1 MKYKQYMAVPYAG
14 CVAVAV
20 NNYVHKINMLGKQHG
35 KQAFGYQY
43 TRGILLLTYKVLP
56 NKRYAKIERFL
67 GTLSSL

>member
-35 KQAFGYQY
+35 KQAFG
-43 TRGILLLTYKVLP
+43 ILLLTYKVLP

>member
-1 MKYKQYMAVPYAG
+1 MAVPYAG
-14 CVAVAV
+14 CVAVVV

-56 NKRYAKIERFL
+56 NKRYAKN
-67 GTLSSL
+67 